1 MPVDPITLAVIRG
14 ALDSLAL
21 EMDNTLATA
30 AFSTSMAEGRDFGNG
45 IFEAETGEV
54 ITQGS
59 ESLPYFVGVMQF
71 IVEDALTK
79 IDTNE
84 IYPGDIFITND
95 VYFGGSHLMDIRF
108 LMPFFYEG
116 KLCAWL
122 ENIGHWV
129 DIGGNV
135 PGGFNPLATEIFQEG
150 LIIPPVKIY
159 NQGKINKD
167 ILSFVMTNVR
177 RPREDY
183 GDLMAAVKTLHV
195 GEDRLTA
202 LFRRYG
208 RDLML
213 ESFAELKARSEQQMR
228 SYIREIPDGVYTATD
243 YMDNNGVTDEPL
255 AVHLKLEV
263 KGDEISFDF
272 TGTSEAQ
279 PTFANMIG
287 STTKTCCYVAM
298 KMIFPDVPI
307 NAGCYKPYTF
317 NLPKNCFINSEPPHA
332 TTLNPEITGSV
343 VNCVMLALAQAI
355 PDKVYAGNY
364 ATSNM
369 FTIAGDDPLRG
380 KWQVFGFWGGGLGGY
395 ARGDGLTHGCTAC
408 TTAKTQP
415 IEVYEHR
422 FPFLFNRLAIR
433 EESAGAG
440 KYRGGFGIE
449 IDTEI
454 ARGEALAT
462 HTADRGKVAPSGI
475 FGGKEAK
482 KNEVIYYLGGKEFI
496 PPMITKV
503 TGVKMKQGDRLVI
516 RSPGGGGY
524 GDPFERDADSVL
536 RDVEMEYITIDSAE
550 KDYGVAIVKTEGE
563 LAVDQERTAKLR
575 QHKGGQT

>member
-1 MPVDPITLAVIRG
+1 MAVDPITLAVIRG
-14 ALDSLAL
+14 AIDSIAL
-21 EMDNTLATA
+21 EMDNTLASA

-71 IVEDALTK
+71 VIQDALTK
-79 IDTNE
+79 IDINDLC
-84 IYPGDIFITND
+84 PGDIFITND
-95 VYFGGSHLMDIRF
+95 VYFGGSHLMDVRF
-108 LMPFFYEG
+108 FKPFFYDG
-116 KLCAWL
+116 KLSAWL

-150 LIIPPVKIY
+150 LIIPPVKLY
-159 NQGKINKD
+159 NDGKINKD
-167 ILSFVMTNVR
+167 ILAFVMNNVR

-183 GDLMAAVKTLHV
+183 GDLMSAIKTLHV
-195 GEDRLTA
+195 CEDRLTT

-213 ESFAELKARSEQQMR
+213 DAFTELKARSEQQMR
-228 SYIREIPDGVYTATD
+228 SYVREIPDGIYTAVD
-243 YMDNNGVTDEPL
+243 YMDNNGVTNEPL
-255 AVHLKLEV
+255 TINLKLKV
-263 KGDEISFDF
+263 KGDEIIFDF

-287 STTKTCCYVAM
+287 STTKTSCYVAM

-307 NAGCYKPYTF
+307 NAGCYRPYSF
-317 NLPKNCFINSEPPHA
+317 ILPEDCFINSQPPHA
-332 TTLNPEITGSV
+332 TTLNPEITGRV
-343 VNCVMLALAQAI
+343 VDCVMQTLSQAI
-355 PDKVYAGNY
+355 PQKVYACNY

-369 FTIAGDDPLRG
+369 FTIAGNDPLKG

-395 ARGDGLTHGCTAC
+395 SRGDGLTHGCTAC

-440 KYRGGFGIE
+440 EYRGGFGIE
-449 IDTEI
+449 VDMEI
-454 ARGEALAT
+454 ARGVAT
-462 HTADRGKVAPSGI
+462 ATQTADRGKIAPCGI
-475 FGGKEAK
+475 FGGQEAK
-482 KNEVIYYLGGKEFI
+482 RNEVKYYLGGKEFI
-496 PPMITKV
+496 PPMLTKV

-516 RSPGGGGY
+516 NSPGGGGY
-524 GDPFERDADSVL
+524 GDPFKRDADLVL
-536 RDVEMEYITIDSAE
+536 RDVKMEYITAKSAE
-550 KDYGVAIVKTEGE
+550 KDYGVAIIETDGG
-563 LAVDQERTAKLR
+563 LAVDRERTAKLR
-575 QHKGGQT
+575 